1 LPALK
6 CLLACSGTRTDIYYA
21 YALTDEGRKYYKADA
36 GNSKVGGL
44 CFGKAQVTT
53 IEQFTAPTEQA
64 GRTVSRVTY
73 RYRVSELPEWA
84 GDAGAGQREGLGQA
98 FDSSR
103 QPLEATASMALT
115 EQGWVQQQL
124 PN

>member
-1 LPALK
+1 VA
-6 CLLACSGTRTDIYYA
+6 AARTDIYYA
-21 YALTDEGRKYYKADA
+21 YALTDEGRNFKADA

-73 RYRVSELPEWA
+73 RYRVSEFLPGWRCHGSQRKAWA
-84 GDAGAGQREGLGQA
+84 RR
-98 FDSSR
+98 S
-103 QPLEATASMALT
+103 TAVA
-115 EQGWVQQQL
+115 
-124 PN
+124 NR